1 MECCFWLCWSLSF
14 FLVAVHVFCV
24 VAVVVRLLLLLLLLQ
39 MMMMTMI
46 SRSESSF
53 LLQYLFETYLIPSQ
67 IQLIDRSESPLPLL
81 LSQFC
86 CCCSC
91 CCWFFYFFFLFLCI
105 YFFSF
110 VNSVSFY
117 FVHLNFGNATFVT
130 ILTGKISFHS
140 CVTHLGDVW
149 RNSGIYS

>member
-1 MECCFWLCWSLSF
+1 MECCFWLCWLLSF

-24 VAVVVRLLLLLLLLQ
+24 VAVVVAVVVRLLLLLLLQ

-86 CCCSC
+86 CCYSC
-91 CCWFFYFFFLFLCI
+91 CCCFFFYLFFIYLFI
-105 YFFSF
+105 YFFHLLTLFLFTSSTLT
-110 VNSVSFY
+110 SVTP
-117 FVHLNFGNATFVT
+117 HL
-130 ILTGKISFHS
+130 LPSWLGKYLFIP
-140 CVTHLGDVW
+140 V
-149 RNSGIYS
+149 